1 MEKIWWFR
9 PVKGLIKGILRH
21 HCEDYITPENE
32 CQTSELYAQGIYHE
46 PVLIENIGRRPN
58 FLGKILMKITM
69 ISNNFFF
76 LNFEANNFFQT
87 NPGTNNFFLPETR
100 NKQFFSCLDS
110 RPPTVSNGPPLTTAR
125 SQCHMMSPTVRT
137 I

>member
-1 MEKIWWFR
+1 MVNLIFVFHNLNMDLKGPVIQKFGPGGFGGSPVEKIWWFR

-58 FLGKILMKITM
+58 FLGNILMKITM

-76 LNFEANNFFQT
+76 LNFEANNFF
-87 NPGTNNFFLPETR
+87 
-100 NKQFFSCLDS
+100 
-110 RPPTVSNGPPLTTAR
+110 
-125 SQCHMMSPTVRT
+125 
-137 I
+137 